1 MNITKTTKLQPLSH
15 ADTAGTITNYRDVPA
30 STYTATAIGTGEEV
44 ATLTVL
50 EPNGIVIDATY
61 LGARLPGCGYSLIK
75 LVRSVAAGRDL
86 AIGEPDSD
94 QAVLLNLIAG
104 SEQLVDAVD
113 LLTDEGMDAE
123 IAATLAPY
131 KAA

>member
-1 MNITKTTKLQPLSH
+1 MNITKTTEPRPFGY
-15 ADTAGTITNYRDVPA
+15 ADSSATPTDYHGVPTT
-30 STYTATAIGTGEEV
+30 TYTATADTGEEV

-50 EPNGIVIDATY
+50 EPNGVIIDATY
-61 LGARLPGCGYSLIK
+61 LGSRLPSYGYSLIK
-75 LVRSVAAGRDL
+75 LVQAVAAGRDL

-94 QAVLLNLIAG
+94 QAVMLNLIAG
-104 SEQLVDAVD
+104 NKQLEDSVD
-113 LLTDEGMDAE
+113 LLTDDGMDAE

>member
-1 MNITKTTKLQPLSH
+1 MNITKTTKPRPLSH
-15 ADTAGTITNYRDVPA
+15 ADSSATPTDYRDVPT
-30 STYTATAIGTGEEV
+30 STYTATADTGEEV

-50 EPNGIVIDATY
+50 EPNNIVIDATY
-61 LGARLPGCGYSLIK
+61 LGSRLPGYGYGLIK
-75 LVRSVAAGRDL
+75 LVQAIAQGRDL

-94 QAVLLNLIAG
+94 QAPLLNLIA
-104 SEQLVDAVD
+104 SNKQLEDSVD

-123 IAATLAPY
+123 IAATLTPY

>member
-1 MNITKTTKLQPLSH
+1 MNITKTTKTQPLSH
-15 ADTAGTITNYRDVPA
+15 ADTAGTITNYRDIPT
-30 STYTATAIGTGEEV
+30 STYTATADTGEEV

-50 EPNGIVIDATY
+50 EPNDIIIDATY
-61 LGARLPGCGYSLIK
+61 LGSRLPGYGYGLIK
-75 LVRSVAAGRDL
+75 LVQAVAQGRDL

-94 QAVLLNLIAG
+94 QAIMLNLIAG
-104 SEQLVDAVD
+104 SKKLTDAVD
-113 LLTDEGMDAE
+113 LLTDDGMDAE

>member
-1 MNITKTTKLQPLSH
+1 MNITKTTEPRH
-15 ADTAGTITNYRDVPA
+15 FGYTDDAAEAADYRDVPTT
-30 STYTATAIGTGEEV
+30 TYTATADTGEEV

-61 LGARLPGCGYSLIK
+61 LGSRLPGYGFSLIK
-75 LVRSVAAGRDL
+75 LVQAVGAGRDL
-86 AIGEPDSD
+86 AIGEPDDD
-94 QAVLLNLIAG
+94 QAVILNLIAG

-113 LLTDEGMDAE
+113 LLTNDGMDAE

>member
-1 MNITKTTKLQPLSH
+1 MNIAKTTEPRPFGY
-15 ADTAGTITNYRDVPA
+15 ADSNAVPADYRDVPTT
-30 STYTATAIGTGEEV
+30 TYTATAEDGEEI
-44 ATLTVL
+44 ATIKVL
-50 EPNGIVIDATY
+50 DPNGIIIDATY
-61 LGARLPGCGYSLIK
+61 LGSRLPGYGYGLVK
-75 LVRSVAAGRDL
+75 LVQAVAQARDL

-94 QAVLLNLIAG
+94 QAVMLNLIAG
-104 SEQLVDAVD
+104 SEKLADAVD

>member
-1 MNITKTTKLQPLSH
+1 MNITKTTKPSPLSH
-15 ADTAGTITNYRDVPA
+15 ADTTGTITNYRDIPT
-30 STYTATAIGTGEEV
+30 STYTSTADTGEEV

-50 EPNGIVIDATY
+50 EPNGIIIDATY
-61 LGARLPGCGYSLIK
+61 LGSRLPSYGFSLVK
-75 LVRSVAAGRDL
+75 LVQAVSAGRDL

-94 QAVLLNLIAG
+94 QAAMLNLIAG
-104 SEQLVDAVD
+104 NEQLTDAVD
-113 LLTDEGMDAE
+113 LLTDDGMDAE

>member
-1 MNITKTTKLQPLSH
+1 MNITKTTAPRPLSH
-15 ADTAGTITNYRDVPA
+15 ADTTGTIANYRDIPTT
-30 STYTATAIGTGEEV
+30 TYTATADTGEEV

-50 EPNGIVIDATY
+50 DPNGIIIDATY
-61 LGARLPGCGYSLIK
+61 LGSRLPGYGYSLIK
-75 LVRSVAAGRDL
+75 LVQAVGAGRDL

-94 QAVLLNLIAG
+94 QAVMLNMIAG
-104 SEQLVDAVD
+104 SEKLVDAVD

>member
-1 MNITKTTKLQPLSH
+1 MNITKTTAPRPLSH
-15 ADTAGTITNYRDVPA
+15 ADTTGTIANYRDIPTT
-30 STYTATAIGTGEEV
+30 TYTATADTGEEV

-50 EPNGIVIDATY
+50 DPNGIIIDATY
-61 LGARLPGCGYSLIK
+61 LGSRLPGYGYSLIK
-75 LVRSVAAGRDL
+75 LVQAVSAGRDL

-94 QAVLLNLIAG
+94 QAVMLNMIAG
-104 SEQLVDAVD
+104 SEKLVDAVD

>member
-1 MNITKTTKLQPLSH
+1 MNITKTTKPSPPAH
-15 ADTAGTITNYRDVPA
+15 SDVAGVLASYRDIPT
-30 STYTATAIGTGEEV
+30 STYTATADTGEEV

-50 EPNGIVIDATY
+50 EPNGVIIDATY
-61 LGARLPGCGYSLIK
+61 LGSRLPGYGYSLIK
-75 LVRSVAAGRDL
+75 LVQAVAAGRDL

-94 QAVLLNLIAG
+94 QAAMLNLIAG
-104 SEQLVDAVD
+104 NKQLKDSVD
-113 LLTDEGMDAE
+113 LLTDDGMDAE

>member
-1 MNITKTTKLQPLSH
+1 MNITKTTEPRPFGY
-15 ADTAGTITNYRDVPA
+15 ADSSATPADYHGVPT
-30 STYTATAIGTGEEV
+30 STYTATADTGEEV

-50 EPNGIVIDATY
+50 EPNGVIIDATY
-61 LGARLPGCGYSLIK
+61 LGSRLPGYGYGLIK
-75 LVRSVAAGRDL
+75 LVQAVAQGRDL
-86 AIGEPDSD
+86 ALGEPDSD
-94 QAVLLNLIAG
+94 QAIMLNLIAG
-104 SEQLVDAVD
+104 SKELTDAVD

>member
-1 MNITKTTKLQPLSH
+1 MNITKTAEPRPFGHS
-15 ADTAGTITNYRDVPA
+15 DTTGTPANYRDVPTT
-30 STYTATAIGTGEEV
+30 TYTATADTAEEV

-50 EPNGIVIDATY
+50 EPSGIIIDATY
-61 LGARLPGCGYSLIK
+61 LGSRLPGHGYGLIK
-75 LVRSVAAGRDL
+75 LVQAVSAGRDL
-86 AIGEPDSD
+86 AIGEPDAD
-94 QAVLLNLIAG
+94 QAPMLNMIAAN
-104 SEQLVDAVD
+104 EKLTDAVD